1 MKLDDRLDISR
12 ARILNLWNSGHDT
25 SDIAE
30 IIGVHESVI
39 YNALAKMSGKT
50 LPAPEKR
57 RRSA

>member
-12 ARILNLWNSGHDT
+12 SQILNLWNEGKDT
-25 SDIAE
+25 SDIAA

-39 YNALAKMSGKT
+39 YNALAKMNGKT